1 MRRLALLLLA
11 ALLGCGPDSPLRDA
25 VREES
30 AHERYARA
38 LRDAGLDQ
46 AALGRDWL
54 RAAEGALSAAA
65 PVTLP
70 FREAGYFAESE
81 ARAVAYRVR
90 VRRGQRIVAAVE
102 TQGATPARL
111 FIDLFE
117 PPAPGDSL
125 ARPRRVA
132 SADSGALRVTAEA
145 ERDGDYLVRLQPE
158 LLRGVRWT
166 LTLAAEAS
174 LAFPVAGKDSRA
186 VQSVFGVARDG
197 GQRSH
202 QGIDIFAR
210 RGTPVLAAGAGI
222 AYASDNRL
230 GGKVVWVRDP
240 LRGRSLYYA
249 HLDSQTVGAAERVE
263 AGDTLGF
270 VGNTGNARTTPPH
283 LHFGI
288 YRRGEGA
295 LDPYP
300 FVHQPRGSVAV
311 LAADT
316 AAFGAWRRV
325 AGRRGAV
332 LRVGPDDRAAVLDT
346 LPARTAL
353 RVEGA
358 SGRYYR
364 VRLPDGSGGYLAAAG
379 TASAETPVA
388 RTTAARPEAVRDRPT
403 RVAAAVD
410 SVRSGSAVPV
420 LGRFGEF
427 LLVRTAHGRTG
438 WMAAN

>member
-11 ALLGCGPDSPLRDA
+11 ALLACGPDNPLRDV

-30 AHERYARA
+30 AHERYARS
-38 LRDAGLDQ
+38 LRDAGLDR

-54 RAAEGALSAAA
+54 RAADGALAAA
-65 PVTLP
+65 VPVTLP

-90 VRRGQRIVAAVE
+90 ARRGLRLVAAVE
-102 TQGATPARL
+102 AQGALPARL

-117 PPAPGDSL
+117 PPAPDDSL
-125 ARPRRVA
+125 APPRRVA
-132 SADSGALRVTAEA
+132 SADSGALRVSVEA

-166 LTLAAEAS
+166 LTLALEAS
-174 LAFPVAGKDSRA
+174 LAFPVQGKDSRA
-186 VQSVFGVARDG
+186 VQSVFGVDRDG
-197 GQRSH
+197 GRRSH
-202 QGIDIFAR
+202 QGIDIFAP
-210 RGTPVLAAGAGI
+210 RGTPVLAAAPGI
-222 AYASDNRL
+222 AYAGDNRL

-249 HLDSQTVGAAERVE
+249 HLDSQVVGVGVRVE
-263 AGDTLGF
+263 PGDTLGF
-270 VGNTGNARTTPPH
+270 VGNSGNARTTPPH

-300 FVHQPRGSVAV
+300 FVSQPRGEPPA

-316 AAFGAWRRV
+316 GAFGAWRRV
-325 AGRRGAV
+325 AARRGAV
-332 LRVGPDDRAAVLDT
+332 LRRGPGDGAGVVDT
-346 LPARTAL
+346 LPPRTAL

-358 SGRYYR
+358 AGRYYR
-364 VRLPDGSGGYLAAAG
+364 VRLPDGTAGYLAAAG
-379 TASAETPVA
+379 TASAATPLDRA
-388 RTTAARPEAVRDRPT
+388 TAARPAVVRDRPT
-403 RVAAAVD
+403 LVAAAVD
-410 SVRSGSAVPV
+410 SVRSGSRVPV

-427 LLVRTAHGRTG
+427 LLVRTADGRTG
-438 WMAAN
+438 WMAAD